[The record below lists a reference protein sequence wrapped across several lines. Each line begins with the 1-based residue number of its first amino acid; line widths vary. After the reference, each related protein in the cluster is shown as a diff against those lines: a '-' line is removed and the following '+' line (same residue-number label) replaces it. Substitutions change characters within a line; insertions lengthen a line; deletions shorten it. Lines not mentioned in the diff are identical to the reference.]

1 MFTSEFSNTL
11 DHLIERAPATWLAA
25 LCENLRAA
33 PASPDS
39 IPHTI
44 NPDLRHLAAKLI
56 QMTTG
61 TVSLETLSYIIAATS
76 VSTHRWKQANK
87 AELLWTIP
95 SSASQSAAKRID
107 QAFYDKIA
115 AAHREILLVT
125 FAAYRMSRLT
135 KALAGAVRRGV
146 KLRMVLEFKKES
158 NGQLTFDAVNAF
170 PGYLK
175 RNAEIYFWP
184 LDNREW
190 SKKGRPGKL
199 HAKIAVIDDEAIIS
213 SANLTDDAFTRNIEL
228 GAMITGHNI
237 PERLKEYCTNLIVGN
252 KLRRWEPPAEK
263 PGEETV
269 A

>member
-11 DHLIERAPATWLAA
+11 DKLIERAPATWLTA

-33 PASPDS
+33 PASPDP

-44 NPDLRHLAAKLI
+44 NPDLRHLAASI
-56 QMTTG
+56 IHHASGRVT
-61 TVSLETLSYIIAATS
+61 LETLSYIIAATA
-76 VSTHRWKQANK
+76 VATHRWRQANK

-107 QAFYDKIA
+107 QAFYDKINA
-115 AAHREILLVT
+115 ARHEILLVT

-135 KALAGAVRRGV
+135 KALVSAVRRGV
-146 KLRMVLEFKKES
+146 RLRMVLEFKKES
-158 NGQLTFDAVNAF
+158 SGQLTFDAVNAF

-175 RNAEIYFWP
+175 RNAEIYYWP
-184 LDNREW
+184 LESRER

-213 SANLTDDAFTRNIEL
+213 SANLTDDAFTRNMEL

-237 PERLKEYCTNLIVGN
+237 PERLKEYCSNLIVGN

-263 PGEETV
+263 TREATV